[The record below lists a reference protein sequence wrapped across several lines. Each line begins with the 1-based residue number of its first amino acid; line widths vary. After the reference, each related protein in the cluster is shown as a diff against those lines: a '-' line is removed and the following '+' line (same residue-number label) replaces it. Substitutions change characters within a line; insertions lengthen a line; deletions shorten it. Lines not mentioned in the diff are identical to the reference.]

1 MREFRTRE
9 ALEGAGLKELEAVP
23 EMNHTAAIRVYA
35 FFHDG
40 EIPSDAQ

>member
-9 ALEGAGLKELEAVP
+9 AIESAGLRELEAVP
-23 EMNHTAAIRVYA
+23 EMNHTAAVRVYA

-40 EIPSDAQ
+40 EIPPEA